1 MVAGRHGGTPNLS
14 HYPRAIPNIE
24 YFAPWFRSEY
34 ITRSMPYENWEKMSE
49 HGKHI
54 ARLVKAPKGEVVLGA
69 GFVSNNGAER
79 EAFKEAQLAQLV
91 RAPSPQLSSCGWCL
105 W

>member
-1 MVAGRHGGTPNLS
+1 
-14 HYPRAIPNIE
+14 
-24 YFAPWFRSEY
+24 
-34 ITRSMPYENWEKMSE
+34 MPYENWEKMSE

-69 GFVSNNGAER
+69 GFVSSNGAER

-91 RAPSPQLSSCGWCL
+91 RAPTPPRLSSCGWCL
-105 W
+105 WW